1 MHTIGI
7 VAEYNPFHS
16 GHAYQIRQSKQ
27 RLGGGG
33 TVVAVM
39 SGNWVQQADCAI
51 ADKWTR
57 ARLALLGGV
66 DLVLELPTVWAVS
79 SAEAFSFGAV
89 SLLNAAGVVD
99 CLSFGSE
106 LGDVAPLRQVAEALE
121 SPGFSQALVPFLHR
135 GLPFA
140 AARQAALEE
149 QIGPAAEALSAPNN
163 TLGIEYLRA
172 LSRLHSTIHPLTV
185 RREGAAHN
193 SLTEETE
200 YRSATQI
207 RLSFRSGEGQNAAA
221 YLHPEAPALI
231 LEQGMP
237 SLALVSRALLARL
250 RTMTVQDWAA
260 LPDAGAAEGLPQR
273 LERAGR
279 VCSSPEDFLTRC
291 KTKRYAHARLRRL
304 LLWAYLGLTET
315 DRPAAPPYLRVLGFN
330 TRGQELLR
338 QMKDRAALPILTKPA
353 HARELDEPGRRLF
366 QLEARCTDLYDL
378 CCPDIPAPGRE
389 WTTGPVVLR

>member
-16 GHAYQIRQSKQ
+16 GHAYQLRQSKQ
-27 RLGGGG
+27 LLGGDGA
-33 TVVAVM
+33 VVAVM

-51 ADKWTR
+51 ADKWIR

-66 DLVLELPTVWAVS
+66 DLVLELPTVWAAA
-79 SAEAFSFGAV
+79 SAETFAFGAV
-89 SLLNAAGVVD
+89 SLLDSAGVVEH
-99 CLSFGSE
+99 LSFGSE
-106 LGDVAPLRQVAEALE
+106 LGQVAPLRQVAEALE
-121 SPGFSQALVPFLHR
+121 APDISQVLSPFLRR

-149 QIGPAAEALSAPNN
+149 TLGPAAAALSAPNN

-172 LSRLHSTIHPLTV
+172 LSRLHSTIQPLTV
-185 RREGAAHN
+185 RRAGAAHN
-193 SLTEETE
+193 SLAEETE
-200 YRSATQI
+200 HRSATQI
-207 RLSFRSGEGQNAAA
+207 RRSLRAGEGQRAAA
-221 YLHPEAPALI
+221 YLHPDAPALL
-231 LEQGMP
+231 LEAGLP
-237 SLALVSRALLARL
+237 SLDLVSRAVLARL
-250 RTMTVQDWAA
+250 RTMTARDWAA
-260 LPDAGAAEGLPQR
+260 LPDSGAAEGLPQR

-279 VCSSPEDFLTRC
+279 ECSSPEDFLTRC

-304 LLWAYLGLTET
+304 LLWAYLGLTEA

-330 TRGQELLR
+330 ARGQELLR

-353 HARELDEPGRRLF
+353 HARDLDEPGRRLF

-378 CCPDIPAPGRE
+378 CRRSIPAPGRE